1 MSGNRL
7 SENRRGLTLL
17 EVIVAMLLLGTL
29 LVMLIVGYNRQAIQ
43 IERAAEQI
51 RVMDVAEAQLAEW
64 HLLFGF
70 APVNEEGEFQIDDK
84 TYRWQTRPVEQM
96 IDREFLLGNIA
107 FDVFGEEGDIPVL
120 SLELIVPSWE
130 SFE

>member
-1 MSGNRL
+1 M
-7 SENRRGLTLL
+7 L

>member
-1 MSGNRL
+1 
-7 SENRRGLTLL
+7 LL

-29 LVMLIVGYNRQAIQ
+29 LVTLLVGYSRQAIQ
-43 IERAAEQI
+43 IERAAERL
-51 RVMDVAEAQLAEW
+51 RVMEAAEARLAEW

-70 APVNEEGEFQIDDK
+70 APVNEDGEFQIDNK

-96 IDREFLLGNIA
+96 IDRQFLLGKIA
-107 FDVFGEEGDIPVL
+107 FNVFAADGDTPIL

-130 SFE
+130 TFE